1 MIVSYVLTQYTVKST
16 KFNLNPSEPLYTFNR
31 DTEETYGVADR
42 VHSFSLSCIVLPR
55 VAQVIKNLPAN
66 ARDARDWS
74 SVSEMGRS
82 PGNGMPLLHSCLE
95 NSMDSPWIC
104 PRVS

>member
-42 VHSFSLSCIVLPR
+42 VHSFSLSYIVLP
-55 VAQVIKNLPAN
+55 
-66 ARDARDWS
+66 
-74 SVSEMGRS
+74 
-82 PGNGMPLLHSCLE
+82 
-95 NSMDSPWIC
+95 
-104 PRVS
+104 